1 MAIADAATINPT
13 AQVDPIVLARF
24 QRSYF
29 ARRGYK
35 DDVQRPPAT
44 MGVQGVI
51 DIHCHAHEGQQDA
64 LAVAQHASANGM
76 GGILFK
82 TLPGRQKPMDTLR
95 KIQAELH
102 RWADQ
107 VGIEP
112 VRTWAAWNIG
122 NQLGHLSNAED
133 AREQVAD
140 GIRAIWMP
148 NNTHA
153 NTLMLTPNRSML
165 EKAGKPGDVPDSIPW
180 ELARELG
187 GNYLLGDDMKLL
199 PQVREVF
206 EVVADNDLAVV
217 FGHATHAEIYEMAE
231 QVQRLGI
238 RKAFV
243 DHPFS
248 PFVALS
254 VAQMK
259 ELTSVGIYM
268 NFTFDELSPLLGLNP
283 AVMCSAIQ
291 ELGTDHVVLSSDC
304 GEPLFPNSV
313 EAMRQIRAYMCAFGL
328 SREEVDRISITNP
341 GKIVGVV
348 ASPSETRAP
357 MPASA
362 LASD

>member
-1 MAIADAATINPT
+1 MAITDATRINPT
-13 AQVDPIVLARF
+13 AQVDPTVLARF
-24 QRSYF
+24 QRSYV

-44 MGVQGVI
+44 MGVKGVV

-64 LAVAQHASANGM
+64 LAVAQHASTSGM

-82 TLPGRQKPMDTLR
+82 TIPGRQKPMDTLR
-95 KIQAELH
+95 AVQADLQ

-107 VGIEP
+107 VEIEP
-112 VRTWAAWNIG
+112 VKTWAAWNIG
-122 NQLGHLSNAED
+122 TRLGGLSTAQD
-133 AREQVAD
+133 AREQIAD

-153 NTLMLTPNRSML
+153 NTLMLTPNKSML

-187 GNYLLGDDMKLL
+187 GNYLLGEDMRLL
-199 PQVREVF
+199 PQVREIF
-206 EVVADNDLAVV
+206 EVIADSDVAVV
-217 FGHATHAEIYEMAE
+217 FGHTTHPEIFEMAE

-259 ELTSVGIYM
+259 QLTGVGIYM

-283 AVMCSAIQ
+283 AVMCAAIQ
-291 ELGTDHVVLSSDC
+291 ELGTEYVTLSSDC

-328 SREEVDRISITNP
+328 SREEVDEISVTNP
-341 GKIVGVV
+341 ARIVGL
-348 ASPSETRAP
+348 T
-357 MPASA
+357 PAR
-362 LASD
+362 

>member
-1 MAIADAATINPT
+1 MSVTDALTINPT
-13 AQVDPIVLARF
+13 AQVDPTVLARF
-24 QRSYF
+24 QRSYV

-44 MGVQGVI
+44 MGVKGVI

-95 KIQAELH
+95 NVQTELL
-102 RWADQ
+102 RWSDQ
-107 VGIEP
+107 TGIEACP
-112 VRTWAAWNIG
+112 TWAAWNIG
-122 NQLGHLSNAED
+122 NRLGHLATAEE
-133 AREQVAD
+133 ARVQISD

-187 GNYLLGDDMKLL
+187 GNYLLGEDMKLL
-199 PQVREVF
+199 PQVRAIF
-206 EVVADNDLAVV
+206 ELIAEHDLAVV
-217 FGHATHAEIYEMAE
+217 FGHTTHAEIYEMAE
-231 QVQRLGI
+231 LVQRLGI

-259 ELTSVGIYM
+259 ELTGVGIYM

-291 ELGTDHVVLSSDC
+291 ELGTDYVTLSSDC

-313 EAMRQIRAYMCAFGL
+313 EAMRQIRAYMNAFGL
-328 SREEVDRISITNP
+328 SQDEVDRISITNP
-341 GKIVGVV
+341 GKIIGLV
-348 ASPSETRAP
+348 PSGLAAT
-357 MPASA
+357 ASA
-362 LASD
+362 LVST

>member
-1 MAIADAATINPT
+1 MQMPITEALTINPT
-13 AQVDPIVLARF
+13 AQVDPTVLARF

-29 ARRGYK
+29 ARRAYK

-44 MGVQGVI
+44 MGMQGVI

-64 LAVAQHASANGM
+64 LAVAQHASASGM

-95 KIQAELH
+95 KIQGELQH
-102 RWADQ
+102 WSDE
-107 VGIEP
+107 VGVEP
-112 VRTWAAWNIG
+112 CPTWAAWNIG
-122 NQLGHLSNAED
+122 NRLGHLSNAQD
-133 AREQVAD
+133 AREQIAD
-140 GIRAIWMP
+140 GVRAVWMP

-180 ELARELG
+180 QVARELG

-206 EVVADNDLAVV
+206 EVVADHDVAVV

-259 ELTSVGIYM
+259 ELTRLGIYM

-291 ELGTDHVVLSSDC
+291 ELGTHHVTLSSDC
-304 GEPLFPNSV
+304 GEPLFPNSI

-328 SREEVDRISITNP
+328 SREEVDEISITNP
-341 GKIVGVV
+341 GKIVGLVPSGIETA
-348 ASPSETRAP
+348 ASPVL
-357 MPASA
+357 SA
-362 LASD
+362 

>member
-1 MAIADAATINPT
+1 MATTDAATINPT
-13 AQVDPIVLARF
+13 AHIDPTVLARF
-24 QRSYF
+24 QRSYV

-35 DDVQRPPAT
+35 DEVQRPPAT
-44 MGVQGVI
+44 MGVKGVI

-64 LAVAQHASANGM
+64 LAVAQHASTNGM

-82 TLPGRQKPMDTLR
+82 TIPGRQRPMETLR
-95 KIQAELH
+95 KVQEELL

-107 VGIEP
+107 VEIEAT
-112 VRTWAAWNIG
+112 RIWAAWNIG
-122 NQLGHLSNAED
+122 TRLGQLSTAQD
-133 AREQVAD
+133 AREQIAD

-153 NTLMLTPNRSML
+153 NTLMLTPNRAML
-165 EKAGKPGDVPDSIPW
+165 ERAGKPGDVPDSIPW
-180 ELARELG
+180 EVARELG
-187 GNYLLGDDMKLL
+187 GNYLLGEDMKLL

-206 EVVADNDLAVV
+206 EVIADNDLAVV

-231 QVQRLGI
+231 HVQRLGI
-238 RKAFV
+238 HKAVV

-254 VAQMK
+254 VPQMQ
-259 ELTSVGIYM
+259 ELTAVGIYM
-268 NFTFDELSPLLGLNP
+268 NFTYDELSPLLGLNP

-291 ELGTDHVVLSSDC
+291 ELGTEYVTLSSDC

-328 SREEVDRISITNP
+328 SREQVDRISVTNP
-341 GKIVGVV
+341 GKIVGVAPGV
-348 ASPSETRAP
+348 GATVQPTIASTR
-357 MPASA
+357 
-362 LASD
+362 